1 MAFLYQDQNQG
12 IRNDARRGQAAV
24 ATVLFHPDFNR
35 RLRNRTESSGPS
47 CGEEGARGLGLRHL
61 YRRWGVPPRP
71 ENIYPPGMSGFWNY
85 GQWRPCQQGLA
96 HGESACRHAARARL
110 EAAKWAIEADKP
122 DSPHA
127 NSAHRTRTPRIR
139 FRFVLLLTIMTRE
152 ELWTSGALLVDGL
165 RVRLRGFRKSHH
177 LIPAGPA

>member
-35 RLRNRTESSGPS
+35 RLRNRTESAGPS

-71 ENIYPPGMSGFWNY
+71 ENIYPPGMSGLLELW
-85 GQWRPCQQGLA
+85 PMAALP
-96 HGESACRHAARARL
+96 ARAC
-110 EAAKWAIEADKP
+110 AW
-122 DSPHA
+122 
-127 NSAHRTRTPRIR
+127 RIR
-139 FRFVLLLTIMTRE
+139 M
-152 ELWTSGALLVDGL
+152 SPC
-165 RVRLRGFRKSHH
+165 RKSQTRS
-177 LIPAGPA
+177 GKMGD